1 MKIVLMDWNS
11 IGNQDMQET
20 LRELGHTVIACPFH
34 SKIGR
39 ENSEW
44 EETFSQTLRTIQ
56 PDFVFSFNYFP
67 IIATV
72 CNRENTLYYSWVYDS
87 PLHALYSKTVFYP
100 CNRIFLFD
108 KELYFQMKD
117 LKIDT
122 VFYLPLA
129 VNTRRLA
136 KMKLNSSGKK
146 DYQCDI
152 SFVGSMYTEPKH
164 QLFERLDTLSDYAK
178 GYLSALIETQKNI
191 YGSTIMRE
199 ALSPEILQMM
209 MEAYPVT
216 PHNDGMETAIDIYTD
231 YFLLRE
237 VTARERKEM
246 LAALG
251 QMYGSSYDIH
261 LHTHDTT
268 LDLPGIKVFSEVDY
282 YNQMPYVFHKSRIN
296 LNITLRSIISGIPL
310 RALDI
315 MGCGGFLLT
324 NYQADFLDCF
334 TPDEDFV
341 YYDSKQD
348 MLEKTDY
355 YLKHDTERKKIA
367 ENGYIKICENYDYPL
382 VLEQMLKI

>member
-1 MKIVLMDWNS
+1 
-11 IGNQDMQET
+11 
-20 LRELGHTVIACPFH
+20 
-34 SKIGR
+34 
-39 ENSEW
+39 
-44 EETFSQTLRTIQ
+44 
-56 PDFVFSFNYFP
+56 
-67 IIATV
+67 
-72 CNRENTLYYSWVYDS
+72 
-87 PLHALYSKTVFYP
+87 
-100 CNRIFLFD
+100 
-108 KELYFQMKD
+108 
-117 LKIDT
+117 
-122 VFYLPLA
+122 
-129 VNTRRLA
+129 
-136 KMKLNSSGKK
+136 
-146 DYQCDI
+146 
-152 SFVGSMYTEPKH
+152 
-164 QLFERLDTLSDYAK
+164 
-178 GYLSALIETQKNI
+178 
-191 YGSTIMRE
+191 
-199 ALSPEILQMM
+199 
-209 MEAYPVT
+209 
-216 PHNDGMETAIDIYTD
+216 METAIDIYTD

-334 TPDEDFV
+334 TPDKDFV